1 MVECFF
7 AGPLGPLFSAFSRS
21 PEQENGRLPLACFSH
36 QKAMYSDCHFP
47 EYELRSPA
55 DPQPFPVQEPP
66 DPPENPDMPVR
77 EPEPEVPNQI

>member
-1 MVECFF
+1 M
-7 AGPLGPLFSAFSRS
+7 
-21 PEQENGRLPLACFSH
+21 ACFSH
-36 QKAMYSDCHFP
+36 QNAMYSDYHFP